1 MNTTEPASPKLRLL
15 RYLAYAFLLLLILIT
30 LLLWQTPRL
39 VQRYL
44 PGWLAEHYGLQL
56 TLGEID
62 VGLRNP
68 SLTLGATALL
78 DAKQQPIIGFEQLFI
93 TPNLQ
98 ASWQQKGV
106 VLSAVTL
113 TNPVVQLQRLTDK
126 KGEVRLNLTDA
137 LATLLAPAPSP
148 EPETA
153 SAPLLV
159 DIASVNVTD
168 GHVRY
173 QDQRKESEPGWLP
186 PLSLEKVT
194 LKLDNLRTEA
204 NHPTAYQLSAAINGK
219 SSLAAHGKLDVMS
232 GMGQGKVSLKQVEL
246 KPFAPLWAPYLKLDL
261 AKGHANTEVEY
272 QLKEGKQGV
281 LWQLSKGKLTLDNWQ
296 LKKHK
301 GDEFARFG
309 QLALSELA
317 VDGQKQSLQI
327 GKVTL
332 QQPLLKA
339 TLNPQQELDLADLLI
354 EQAPAKPVK
363 GAHAA
368 NEVANNAAPK
378 SAQQAKTAGNG
389 KKHTPDKPWQ
399 WQIKQ
404 ILIDKG
410 DLTLTESSSGKPQ
423 ARQFSGLKL
432 ALGPLGSKGEQ
443 PSKLT
448 LATHF
453 NQSSPLAFDGQLTLT
468 PFTLSGD
475 INQQGLPL
483 TLAQPYLADLVR
495 IKVQNGL
502 LSSKTRLDL
511 ATTAQ
516 GDLSKLTL
524 QGGLDVNGLKVVDR
538 ADNQRL
544 LEFNTLALTGLTYDG
559 ISQQMRIKDIAL
571 NKPFARIEIN
581 EDGTTNLQQLLLPQP
596 AATKSTQAAATKST
610 QAAAGSKT
618 PDFRFTIDQLRTE
631 QGNLRFADRS
641 LSQDFVADIASLG
654 GQSRHISNIPGQRSD
669 LAFNG
674 KVDRYAPVTIRGGTN
689 LLVANPILD
698 IAVAFHNLELT
709 TFTPYSGTYAGY
721 AIDKGQLSMKLHYK
735 LEGNRLEGD
744 NDITIKKLQLGEKI
758 KSDQAKDLP
767 LGLAI
772 ALLSDANGVIQMNLK
787 VKGDLDQPDF
797 SIGNI
802 FWDVLGNTLSKA
814 ITSPFSLLASLA
826 DGTEDLDEL
835 PFLPGDPDLP
845 PTQQEKLVKLAQAL
859 KDRPKLSMNIRGKV
873 NFNEERPILQRQKL
887 ERVLAKL
894 TGNQADLDLLEQDS
908 ALQEALARAYEERFG
923 EDLDDLAA
931 RLHLD
936 EESAALRAQAVIL
949 LRDQQLITAKSLRNL
964 AMRRAQNTKEFLVD
978 SQGIA
983 PERLFV
989 LDSQVKEEDKEAKV
1003 ILTLDQ

>member
-1 MNTTEPASPKLRLL
+1 MNTTKPAFPKLRLL

-62 VGLRNP
+62 VGLRHP

-78 DAKQQPIIGFEQLFI
+78 DAKQQPIVSFEQLLI

-113 TNPVVQLQRLTDK
+113 TKPVVLLQRLADK
-126 KGEVRLNLTDA
+126 KGDVRLNLTDA

-148 EPETA
+148 EPEIA

-159 DIASVNVTD
+159 DIASLAVTD

-186 PLSLEKVT
+186 PLNLEKVS

-204 NHPTAYQLSAAINGK
+204 NHPTAYQLNAAINGK

-232 GMGQGKVSLKQVEL
+232 GMGQGKISLKQVEL
-246 KPFAPLWAPYLKLDL
+246 IPFAPLWAPYLTLEL
-261 AKGHANTEVEY
+261 TKGHANAEVEY
-272 QLKEGKQGV
+272 LLKEGKQGV
-281 LWQLSKGKLTLDNWQ
+281 QWQLSKGKLMLDNWQ

-301 GDEFARFG
+301 GDEFARFS

-317 VDGQKQSLQI
+317 IDGQKQSLQI
-327 GKVTL
+327 GKVSL
-332 QQPLLKA
+332 KQPILKA
-339 TLNPQQELDLADLLI
+339 TLNAQQELDLADLLI

-363 GAHAA
+363 DAKGAKATKAA
-368 NEVANNAAPK
+368 KAT
-378 SAQQAKTAGNG
+378 TA
-389 KKHTPDKPWQ
+389 DKPWQ

-404 ILIDKG
+404 IAIDKG
-410 DLTLTESSSGKPQ
+410 DLTLTESSSGKPL
-423 ARQFSGLKL
+423 ARQLSGLTL

-453 NQSSPLAFDGQLTLT
+453 NQNSPLTFAGQLILI
-468 PFTLSGD
+468 PFALSGE
-475 INQQGLPL
+475 ISQQGLPL
-483 TLAQPYLADLVR
+483 ALAQPYLANLLR
-495 IKVQNGL
+495 IKLQTGQ
-502 LSSKTRLDL
+502 LSSKTKLDL

-516 GDLSKLTL
+516 GELGKLTL
-524 QGGLDVNGLKVVDR
+524 QGGLDISGLKVVDR

-544 LEFNTLALTGLTYDG
+544 LEISNLQLTGLDYDG

-571 NKPFARIEIN
+571 SKPFARIEIN
-581 EDGTTNLQQLLLPQP
+581 EDGITNLQQLLLPQP
-596 AATKSTQAAATKST
+596 ASGKGT

-618 PDFRFTIDQLRTE
+618 TADSKGPDFRFTIDQLRTE

-698 IAVAFHNLELT
+698 IAVAFNNLELT

-758 KSDQAKDLP
+758 KSEQAKDLP

-835 PFLPGDPDLP
+835 PFLPGDPDL
-845 PTQQEKLVKLAQAL
+845 TQTQLDKLAKLAQAL

-894 TGNQADLDLLEQDS
+894 TGNQADLDLLEQDPD
-908 ALQEALARAYEERFG
+908 LQEALAKAYQERFS
-923 EDLDDLAA
+923 EDLDDLAD
-931 RLHLD
+931 RLSLD
-936 EESAALRAQAVIL
+936 EESPALRAQAIAL
-949 LRDQQLITAKSLRNL
+949 LQEQQLITAKSLRNL

-1003 ILTLDQ
+1003 VLTLDQ

>member
-1 MNTTEPASPKLRLL
+1 MGVHHMNTTKPAFPKLRLL

-56 TLGEID
+56 TLGEIE
-62 VGLRNP
+62 VGLRHP

-78 DAKQQPIIGFEQLFI
+78 DAKQQPIVSFEQLLI
-93 TPNLQ
+93 TPNLH

-106 VLSAVTL
+106 ILSTVTL
-113 TNPVVQLQRLTDK
+113 TKPVVLLQRLADK
-126 KGEVRLNLTDA
+126 KGDDVRLNLTDA
-137 LATLLAPAPSP
+137 LATVLAPAPSP
-148 EPETA
+148 EPATA

-159 DIASVNVTD
+159 DIASIAVTD

-173 QDQRKESEPGWLP
+173 QDQRKVNEPGWLP
-186 PLSLEKVT
+186 PLNLEKVT

-204 NHPTAYQLSAAINGK
+204 NHPTAYQLNAAINGK
-219 SSLAAHGKLDVMS
+219 SSLTAHGKLDVMS
-232 GMGQGKVSLKQVEL
+232 GMGQGKISLKQVEL

-261 AKGHANTEVEY
+261 AKGHANAEVEY
-272 QLKEGKQGV
+272 QLKESKQGV

-301 GDEFARFG
+301 GDEFARFS

-317 VDGQKQSLQI
+317 IDGQKQSLQI

-339 TLNPQQELDLADLLI
+339 TLNAQQELDLTDLLI
-354 EQAPAKPVK
+354 EQAPANPVK
-363 GAHAA
+363 DAKGAKAA
-368 NEVANNAAPK
+368 KPTAA
-378 SAQQAKTAGNG
+378 
-389 KKHTPDKPWQ
+389 DKPWQ

-404 ILIDKG
+404 IAIDKG
-410 DLTLTESSSGKPQ
+410 DLTLTESSSGKPL
-423 ARQFSGLKL
+423 ARQLSGLKL

-443 PSKLT
+443 SSKLT

-453 NQSSPLAFDGQLTLT
+453 NQNSPLAFDGQLTLT
-468 PFTLSGD
+468 PFALSGD

-483 TLAQPYLADLVR
+483 ALAQPYLANLLR
-495 IKVQNGL
+495 IKLQNGQ
-502 LSSKTRLDL
+502 LSSKTKLDL

-516 GDLSKLTL
+516 GALGKLTL
-524 QGGLDVNGLKVVDR
+524 QGGLDISGLKVVDR

-544 LEFNTLALTGLTYDG
+544 LEISNLQLTGLDYDG

-571 NKPFARIEIN
+571 SKPFARIEIN
-581 EDGTTNLQQLLLPQP
+581 EDGITNLQQLLLPQP
-596 AATKSTQAAATKST
+596 GSGKGTQQT
-610 QAAAGSKT
+610 AGSKG

-689 LLVANPILD
+689 LLVPNPILD

-758 KSDQAKDLP
+758 KSEQAKDLP

-835 PFLPGDPDLP
+835 PFLPGDPDL
-845 PTQQEKLVKLAQAL
+845 TQTQLDKLAKLAQAL

-894 TGNQADLDLLEQDS
+894 TGNQADLDLLEQDPD
-908 ALQEALARAYEERFG
+908 LQEALAKAYEERFG
-923 EDLDDLAA
+923 EDLEDLAD
-931 RLHLD
+931 RLSLD
-936 EESAALRAQAVIL
+936 EESPALRAQAIAL
-949 LRDQQLITAKSLRNL
+949 LQEQQLITAKSLRNL

-1003 ILTLDQ
+1003 VLTLDQ

>member
-15 RYLAYAFLLLLILIT
+15 RYLAYAFLLFLILIT

-39 VQRYL
+39 IQRYL

-62 VGLRNP
+62 VGVRNP

-78 DAKQQPIIGFEQLFI
+78 DAKQQPIIRFEQLFI

-113 TNPVVQLQRLTDK
+113 TKPVVLLQRLTDK
-126 KGEVRLNLTDA
+126 KGDVRLNLTDV

-159 DIASVNVTD
+159 DIASLNVTD

-186 PLSLEKVT
+186 PLNLEKVT

-232 GMGQGKVSLKQVEL
+232 GMGQGKASLKQVDL

-261 AKGHANTEVEY
+261 AKGHANAEVEY

-281 LWQLSKGKLTLDNWQ
+281 LWQLSKGKLTLNNWQ

-309 QLALSELA
+309 QLAFSDLA
-317 VDGQKQSLQI
+317 VDGQKQSIQI
-327 GKVTL
+327 GKVAL
-332 QQPLLKA
+332 QQPLIKA

-378 SAQQAKTAGNG
+378 SAQQVQTAGNG
-389 KKHTPDKPWQ
+389 KKHAPDKPWQ

-404 ILIDKG
+404 IIIDKG

-423 ARQFSGLKL
+423 ARQLSGLKL

-448 LATHF
+448 LATQF

-502 LSSKTRLDL
+502 LSSKTCLDL

-596 AATKSTQAAATKST
+596 AAANSTHAT
-610 QAAAGSKT
+610 AGSKA

-721 AIDKGQLSMKLHYK
+721 AIDKGQLSMKLHYT

-835 PFLPGDPDLP
+835 PFLPGEPDLP

-859 KDRPKLSMNIRGKV
+859 KDRPKLNMNIRGKV

-887 ERVLAKL
+887 ERVLSKL

-923 EDLDDLAA
+923 EDLDDLAD

>member
-15 RYLAYAFLLLLILIT
+15 RYLAYAFLLFLILIT

-39 VQRYL
+39 IQRYL

-93 TPNLQ
+93 TPDLQ

-106 VLSAVTL
+106 VLSTVTL
-113 TNPVVQLQRLTDK
+113 TKPVVLLQRLADK
-126 KGEVRLNLTDA
+126 KGDVRLNLTDA
-137 LATLLAPAPSP
+137 LATLLAPTPSP
-148 EPETA
+148 EPEPA
-153 SAPLLV
+153 SAPLLL

-173 QDQRKESEPGWLP
+173 QDQRKASEPGWLP
-186 PLSLEKVT
+186 PLNLEKVT

-232 GMGQGKVSLKQVEL
+232 GMGQGKASLKQVDL
-246 KPFAPLWAPYLKLDL
+246 KPFAPLWAPYIKLDL
-261 AKGHANTEVEY
+261 AKGHANAEVEY

-363 GAHAA
+363 EANTA
-368 NEVANNAAPK
+368 NEVASNAAPK

-389 KKHTPDKPWQ
+389 KKQVPDKPWQ

-423 ARQFSGLKL
+423 ARQLSGLKL

-524 QGGLDVNGLKVVDR
+524 QGGLDINGLKVVDR

-596 AATKSTQAAATKST
+596 AAAKSTEAK
-610 QAAAGSKT
+610 AGSKA

-835 PFLPGDPDLP
+835 PFLPGDPDLT

-894 TGNQADLDLLEQDS
+894 TGNQADLDLLEQDP
-908 ALQEALARAYEERFG
+908 ALQEALAQAYEERFG
-923 EDLDDLAA
+923 EDLEDLAD

-936 EESAALRAQAVIL
+936 EESAALWAQAVIL

>member
-15 RYLAYAFLLLLILIT
+15 RYLAYAFLLFLILIT

-39 VQRYL
+39 IQRYL

-62 VGLRNP
+62 IGLRNP
-68 SLTLGATALL
+68 SLSLGATALL
-78 DAKQQPIIGFEQLFI
+78 DAKQQTIIGFEQLFI

-113 TNPVVQLQRLTDK
+113 TKPVVQLQRLADK
-126 KGEVRLNLTDA
+126 KGDVRLNLTDA
-137 LATLLAPAPSP
+137 LATLLTPAPSP
-148 EPETA
+148 EPEPA
-153 SAPLLV
+153 SAPLLI

-186 PLSLEKVT
+186 PLNLEKVT

-204 NHPTAYQLSAAINGK
+204 NHPTAYQLNAAINGK

-232 GMGQGKVSLKQVEL
+232 GMGQGKVSFKQVEL

-261 AKGHANTEVEY
+261 AKGHANAEVEY

-309 QLALSELA
+309 QLTLSELA

-332 QQPLLKA
+332 QQPLLRA

-363 GAHAA
+363 GAHVA

-389 KKHTPDKPWQ
+389 KKHAPDKPWQ

-423 ARQFSGLKL
+423 ARQLSGLKL

-448 LATHF
+448 LATQF
-453 NQSSPLAFDGQLTLT
+453 NQSSPLAFDGQLTLS
-468 PFTLSGD
+468 PFTISGD

-495 IKVQNGL
+495 IKVQSGL

-559 ISQQMRIKDIAL
+559 ISQQMRIKAIAL

-596 AATKSTQAAATKST
+596 AAAKSTEAK
-610 QAAAGSKT
+610 AGSKA

-835 PFLPGDPDLP
+835 PFLPGDPDLT

-923 EDLDDLAA
+923 EDLEDLAD

>member
-78 DAKQQPIIGFEQLFI
+78 DAKQQPIIRFEQLFI
-93 TPNLQ
+93 TPDLQ

-113 TNPVVQLQRLTDK
+113 TKPVVLLQRLTDK
-126 KGEVRLNLTDA
+126 KGDVRLNLTDA
-137 LATLLAPAPSP
+137 LATLLTPAPSP
-148 EPETA
+148 EPEPA
-153 SAPLLV
+153 SAPLLI

-186 PLSLEKVT
+186 PLNLEKMT

-232 GMGQGKVSLKQVEL
+232 GMGQGKVSLKQVDL
-246 KPFAPLWAPYLKLDL
+246 KPFAPLWTPYLKLDL
-261 AKGHANTEVEY
+261 AKGHANAEVEY

-296 LKKHK
+296 LKKHQ

-309 QLALSELA
+309 QLALSDLA

-363 GAHAA
+363 GADTA

-389 KKHTPDKPWQ
+389 KKHMPDKPWQ

-404 ILIDKG
+404 IAIVKG

-423 ARQFSGLKL
+423 ARQLSGLKL

-448 LATHF
+448 LATQF

-524 QGGLDVNGLKVVDR
+524 QGGLDINGLKVVDR

-596 AATKSTQAAATKST
+596 AAAKSTEAK
-610 QAAAGSKT
+610 AGSKA

-835 PFLPGDPDLP
+835 PFLPGDPDLT

-908 ALQEALARAYEERFG
+908 ALQEALAQAYEERFG
-923 EDLDDLAA
+923 EDLDDLAD

>member
-1 MNTTEPASPKLRLL
+1 MNTTKPAFPKLRLL

-62 VGLRNP
+62 VGLRHP

-78 DAKQQPIIGFEQLFI
+78 DAKQQPIVSFEQLLI
-93 TPNLQ
+93 TPNLH

-106 VLSAVTL
+106 VLSAVSL
-113 TNPVVQLQRLTDK
+113 TKPVVLLQRLADK
-126 KGEVRLNLTDA
+126 KGDVRLNLTDA

-159 DIASVNVTD
+159 DIASIAVTD

-186 PLSLEKVT
+186 PLNLEKVS

-204 NHPTAYQLSAAINGK
+204 NHPTAYQLNAAINGK

-246 KPFAPLWAPYLKLDL
+246 KPFAPLWAPYLTLEL
-261 AKGHANTEVEY
+261 AKGQANAEVEY
-272 QLKEGKQGV
+272 LLKEGKQGV
-281 LWQLSKGKLTLDNWQ
+281 QWQLSKGKLMLDNWQ

-301 GDEFARFG
+301 GDEFARFS

-317 VDGQKQSLQI
+317 IDGQKQSLQI
-327 GKVTL
+327 GKVSL
-332 QQPLLKA
+332 KQPILKA
-339 TLNPQQELDLADLLI
+339 TLNAQQELDLADLLI

-363 GAHAA
+363 DAKAA
-368 NEVANNAAPK
+368 TAAK
-378 SAQQAKTAGNG
+378 QTA
-389 KKHTPDKPWQ
+389 TDKPWL

-404 ILIDKG
+404 IAIDKG
-410 DLTLTESSSGKPQ
+410 DLTLTESSSGKPL
-423 ARQFSGLKL
+423 ARQLSGLTL

-443 PSKLT
+443 SSMLT

-453 NQSSPLAFDGQLTLT
+453 NQNSPLTFAGQLTLT
-468 PFTLSGD
+468 PFALSGE
-475 INQQGLPL
+475 ISQQGLPL
-483 TLAQPYLADLVR
+483 ALAQPYLADLLR
-495 IKVQNGL
+495 IKLQTGQ
-502 LSSKTRLDL
+502 LSSKTKLDL

-516 GDLSKLTL
+516 GALGKLTL
-524 QGGLDVNGLKVVDR
+524 QGGLDISGLKVVDR

-544 LEFNTLALTGLTYDG
+544 LEISNLQLTGLDYDG

-571 NKPFARIEIN
+571 SKPFARIEIN
-581 EDGTTNLQQLLLPQP
+581 EDGITNLQQLLLPQP
-596 AATKSTQAAATKST
+596 ASGKGT

-618 PDFRFTIDQLRTE
+618 TAGSKGPDFRFTIDQLRTE

-698 IAVAFHNLELT
+698 IAVAFNNLELT

-758 KSDQAKDLP
+758 KSEQAKDLP

-835 PFLPGDPDLP
+835 PFLPGDPDL
-845 PTQQEKLVKLAQAL
+845 TQTQLDKLAKLAQAL

-894 TGNQADLDLLEQDS
+894 TGNQADLDLLEQDPD
-908 ALQEALARAYEERFG
+908 LQEALAKAYQERFS
-923 EDLDDLAA
+923 EDLDDLAD
-931 RLHLD
+931 RLSLD
-936 EESAALRAQAVIL
+936 EESPALRAQAIAL
-949 LRDQQLITAKSLRNL
+949 LQEQQLITAKSLRNL

-989 LDSQVKEEDKEAKV
+989 LDSQVREEDKEAKV
-1003 ILTLDQ
+1003 VLTLDQ

>member
-15 RYLAYAFLLLLILIT
+15 RYLAYAFLLFLILIT

-39 VQRYL
+39 IQRYL

-62 VGLRNP
+62 VGVRNP

-78 DAKQQPIIGFEQLFI
+78 DAKQQPIIRFEQLFI

-113 TNPVVQLQRLTDK
+113 TKPVVLLQRLTDK
-126 KGEVRLNLTDA
+126 KGDVRLNLTDV

-159 DIASVNVTD
+159 DIASLNVTD

-186 PLSLEKVT
+186 PLNLEKVT

-232 GMGQGKVSLKQVEL
+232 GMGQGKASLKQVDL

-261 AKGHANTEVEY
+261 AKGHANAEVEY

-281 LWQLSKGKLTLDNWQ
+281 LWQLSKGKLTLNNWQ

-309 QLALSELA
+309 QLAFSDLA
-317 VDGQKQSLQI
+317 VDGQKQSIQI
-327 GKVTL
+327 GKVAL
-332 QQPLLKA
+332 QQPLIKA

-378 SAQQAKTAGNG
+378 SAQQVKTAGNG
-389 KKHTPDKPWQ
+389 KKHAPDKPWQ

-404 ILIDKG
+404 IVIDKG

-423 ARQFSGLKL
+423 ARQLSGLKL

-448 LATHF
+448 LATQF

-596 AATKSTQAAATKST
+596 AAANSTHAT
-610 QAAAGSKT
+610 AGSKA

-721 AIDKGQLSMKLHYK
+721 AIDKGQLSMKLHYT

-835 PFLPGDPDLP
+835 PFLPGEPDLP

-859 KDRPKLSMNIRGKV
+859 KDRPKLNMNIRGKV

-923 EDLDDLAA
+923 EDLDDLAD

>member
-15 RYLAYAFLLLLILIT
+15 RYLAYAFLLFLILVT

-62 VGLRNP
+62 VGVRTP

-78 DAKQQPIIGFEQLFI
+78 DAKQQPIVRFEQLFI

-113 TNPVVQLQRLTDK
+113 TKPVVLLQRLTDK
-126 KGEVRLNLTDA
+126 KGDVRLNLTDA
-137 LATLLAPAPSP
+137 LATLLTPAPSL

-186 PLSLEKVT
+186 PLNLEKMT

-204 NHPTAYQLSAAINGK
+204 NHPTAYQLNAAINGK

-232 GMGQGKVSLKQVEL
+232 GMGQGKASLKQVDL

-261 AKGHANTEVEY
+261 AKGHANAEVEY

-309 QLALSELA
+309 QLALSDLA

-332 QQPLLKA
+332 QQPLLRA

-363 GAHAA
+363 GAHVA

-389 KKHTPDKPWQ
+389 KKHAPDKPWQ

-410 DLTLTESSSGKPQ
+410 DLTLTESSCGKPQ
-423 ARQFSGLKL
+423 ARQLSGLKL

-453 NQSSPLAFDGQLTLT
+453 NQSSPLAFDGQLTLS
-468 PFTLSGD
+468 PFTISGD

-495 IKVQNGL
+495 IKVQSGL

-596 AATKSTQAAATKST
+596 AAAKSTEAK
-610 QAAAGSKT
+610 AGSKA

-689 LLVANPILD
+689 LLVANPLLD

-835 PFLPGDPDLP
+835 PFLPGDPDLT

-894 TGNQADLDLLEQDS
+894 TGNQADLDLLEQDP
-908 ALQEALARAYEERFG
+908 ALQEALAQAYEERFG
-923 EDLDDLAA
+923 EDLDDLAD

>member
-39 VQRYL
+39 IQRYL

-56 TLGEID
+56 MLGEIN

-98 ASWQQKGV
+98 ASWQQRGV
-106 VLSAVTL
+106 VLSTVTL
-113 TNPVVQLQRLTDK
+113 TKPVVLLQRLTDK
-126 KGEVRLNLTDA
+126 KGDVRLNLTDA

-159 DIASVNVTD
+159 DIASIAVTD

-173 QDQRKESEPGWLP
+173 QDQRKESEPGWFP
-186 PLSLEKVT
+186 PLNLEKVT

-204 NHPTAYQLSAAINGK
+204 NHPTAYQLNAAINGK

-232 GMGQGKVSLKQVEL
+232 GMGQGKVSLKQVDL
-246 KPFAPLWAPYLKLDL
+246 KPFAPLWTPYLKLDL
-261 AKGHANTEVEY
+261 AKGHANAEVEY

-309 QLALSELA
+309 QLALSDLA

-363 GAHAA
+363 GADTA

-389 KKHTPDKPWQ
+389 KKHMPDKPWQ

-404 ILIDKG
+404 IAIVKG

-423 ARQFSGLKL
+423 ARQLSGLKL

-448 LATHF
+448 LATQF

-524 QGGLDVNGLKVVDR
+524 QGGLDINGLKVVDR

-596 AATKSTQAAATKST
+596 AAAKSTEAK
-610 QAAAGSKT
+610 AGSKA

-835 PFLPGDPDLP
+835 PFLPGDPDLT

-908 ALQEALARAYEERFG
+908 ALQEALAQAYEERFG
-923 EDLDDLAA
+923 EDLEDLAD

-936 EESAALRAQAVIL
+936 EESTALRAQAVIL

>member
-15 RYLAYAFLLLLILIT
+15 RYLAYAFLLFLILIT

-93 TPNLQ
+93 TPDLQ

-113 TNPVVQLQRLTDK
+113 TKPVVLLQRLADK
-126 KGEVRLNLTDA
+126 KGDVRLNLTDA

-148 EPETA
+148 EPEPA
-153 SAPLLV
+153 SAPLLI

-173 QDQRKESEPGWLP
+173 QDQRKASEPGWLP
-186 PLSLEKVT
+186 PLNLEKVT

-232 GMGQGKVSLKQVEL
+232 GMGQGKASLKQVDL

-261 AKGHANTEVEY
+261 AKGHANAEVEY
-272 QLKEGKQGV
+272 QLKGGKQGV

-309 QLALSELA
+309 QLALSDLA

-354 EQAPAKPVK
+354 EQAPAKPTK

-378 SAQQAKTAGNG
+378 SVQQAKTAGNG
-389 KKHTPDKPWQ
+389 KKHGADKPWQ

-404 ILIDKG
+404 IVIDKG

-423 ARQFSGLKL
+423 ARQLSGLKL

-448 LATHF
+448 LATQF

-524 QGGLDVNGLKVVDR
+524 QGGLDINGLKVVDR

-596 AATKSTQAAATKST
+596 AATKSTHAT
-610 QAAAGSKT
+610 AGNKA

-835 PFLPGDPDLP
+835 PFLPGDPDLT

-859 KDRPKLSMNIRGKV
+859 KNRPKLSMNIRGKV

-894 TGNQADLDLLEQDS
+894 TGNQADLDQLEQDP
-908 ALQEALARAYEERFG
+908 ALQEALAQAYEERFG
-923 EDLDDLAA
+923 EDLEDLAD

-936 EESAALRAQAVIL
+936 EESSALRAQAVIL

>member
-39 VQRYL
+39 IQRYL

-68 SLTLGATALL
+68 SISIGATALL
-78 DAKQQPIIGFEQLFI
+78 DAKQQTIIGFEQLFI

-113 TNPVVQLQRLTDK
+113 TKPVVQLQRLADK

-159 DIASVNVTD
+159 DIASLNVTD

-186 PLSLEKVT
+186 PLNLEKVT

-232 GMGQGKVSLKQVEL
+232 GMGQGKASLKQVDL

-261 AKGHANTEVEY
+261 AKGHANAEVEY

-309 QLALSELA
+309 QLAFSDLA
-317 VDGQKQSLQI
+317 VDGQKQSIQI
-327 GKVTL
+327 GKVAL
-332 QQPLLKA
+332 QQPLIKA

-378 SAQQAKTAGNG
+378 SAQQVKTAGNG
-389 KKHTPDKPWQ
+389 KKHAPDKPWQ

-404 ILIDKG
+404 IVIDKG

-423 ARQFSGLKL
+423 ARQLSGLKL

-443 PSKLT
+443 PSNLT
-448 LATHF
+448 LATQF
-453 NQSSPLAFDGQLTLT
+453 NQNSPLTFDGQLTLS

-596 AATKSTQAAATKST
+596 AATNSPHAT
-610 QAAAGSKT
+610 AGSKA

-835 PFLPGDPDLP
+835 PFLPGDPDLT

-894 TGNQADLDLLEQDS
+894 TGNQADLDLLEQDP

-923 EDLDDLAA
+923 EDLDDLAD

>member
-15 RYLAYAFLLLLILIT
+15 RYLAYAFLLLLILMT

-68 SLTLGATALL
+68 SLTLGATTLL

-113 TNPVVQLQRLTDK
+113 TKPVVLLQRLTDK
-126 KGEVRLNLTDA
+126 KGDVRLNLTDA
-137 LATLLAPAPSP
+137 LATLLTPAPSP
-148 EPETA
+148 EPEPA

-186 PLSLEKVT
+186 PLNLEKVT

-219 SSLAAHGKLDVMS
+219 SSLAAHGKLAVMS
-232 GMGQGKVSLKQVEL
+232 GMGQGKASLKQVEL

-261 AKGHANTEVEY
+261 AKGHANAEVEY

-309 QLALSELA
+309 QLALSELT

-327 GKVTL
+327 GKITL

-363 GAHAA
+363 GADTA

-389 KKHTPDKPWQ
+389 KKHGADKPWQ

-404 ILIDKG
+404 IVIDKG

-423 ARQFSGLKL
+423 ARQLSGLKL

-448 LATHF
+448 LATQF

-483 TLAQPYLADLVR
+483 TLAEPYLADLVR

-524 QGGLDVNGLKVVDR
+524 QGGLDINGLKVVDR

-559 ISQQMRIKDIAL
+559 ISQQMRIKDITL

-596 AATKSTQAAATKST
+596 AAAKSTEAK
-610 QAAAGSKT
+610 AGSKA

-835 PFLPGDPDLP
+835 PFLPGEPDLT

-894 TGNQADLDLLEQDS
+894 TGNQADLDLLEQDP
-908 ALQEALARAYEERFG
+908 ALQEALAQAYEERFG
-923 EDLDDLAA
+923 EDLDDLAD

>member
-1 MNTTEPASPKLRLL
+1 MNTTKPASPKFRLL

-56 TLGEID
+56 TLGEINL
-62 VGLRNP
+62 GLRNP

-93 TPNLQ
+93 TPDLQ
-98 ASWQQKGV
+98 ASWQQQGV
-106 VLSAVTL
+106 VLSTVTL
-113 TNPVVQLQRLTDK
+113 TKPVVQLQRLADK
-126 KGEVRLNLTDA
+126 KGDVRLNLTDA
-137 LATLLAPAPSP
+137 LTTLLAPSP
-148 EPETA
+148 EPDTT

-159 DIASVNVTD
+159 DIASLAIID

-173 QDQRKESEPGWLP
+173 RDQRKKSEPGWLP
-186 PLSLEKVT
+186 PLTLEKVT

-204 NHPTAYQLSAAINGK
+204 NHPTTYQLSAAINGK
-219 SSLAAHGKLDVMS
+219 SSLTAHGKLDMMS

-261 AKGHANTEVEY
+261 AKGHANAEVEY
-272 QLKEGKQGV
+272 LLKEGKQGV
-281 LWQLSKGKLTLDNWQ
+281 QWQLSKGKLTLDNWQ
-296 LKKHK
+296 LKKNK
-301 GDEFARFG
+301 GDEFARFS
-309 QLALSELA
+309 QLALSDLA
-317 VDGQKQSLQI
+317 VDGQKQSLQV

-339 TLNPQQELDLADLLI
+339 ILTPQQELDLADLLI

-363 GAHAA
+363 ETNTA
-368 NEVANNAAPK
+368 NEMASNAAPK
-378 SAQQAKTAGNG
+378 SAQQAKAAGNG
-389 KKHTPDKPWQ
+389 KQETADTPWQ
-399 WQIKQ
+399 WQIRQ
-404 ILIDKG
+404 IAVDKG
-410 DLTLTESSSGKPQ
+410 DLTLTESSSGKPLV
-423 ARQFSGLKL
+423 RQLSGLQL
-432 ALGPLGSKGEQ
+432 TLGPLGSKEQQ
-443 PSKLT
+443 PSKVT
-448 LATHF
+448 LATHID
-453 NQSSPLAFDGQLTLT
+453 QSSPLTFDGQLTLT
-468 PFTLSGD
+468 PFALSGD

-483 TLAQPYLADLVR
+483 TLAQPYLTDLVR

-502 LSSKTRLDL
+502 LNSKTRLEL
-511 ATTAQ
+511 ATTEQ
-516 GDLSKLTL
+516 GELSKLTL
-524 QGGLDVNGLKVVDR
+524 QGGLDINGLKVVDR

-544 LEFNTLALTGLTYDG
+544 LEFNTLALTGLAYDG
-559 ISQQMRIKDIAL
+559 ISQQMRVKEITL

-581 EDGTTNLQQLLLPQP
+581 EDGTTNLQQLLLPQ
-596 AATKSTQAAATKST
+596 STASNKPQAAADNRTS
-610 QAAAGSKT
+610 ADSKA
-618 PDFRFTIDQLRTE
+618 PDFRFTLDQLRTE

-641 LSQDFVADIASLG
+641 LSQDFVVDIASLD
-654 GQSRHISNIPGQRSD
+654 GQSSHISNIPGQRSD

-689 LLVANPILD
+689 LLIDNPVLD
-698 IAVAFHNLELT
+698 IAVAFNNLELT

-758 KSDQAKDLP
+758 KSEQAKELP

-772 ALLSDANGVIQMNLK
+772 ALLSDANGVIKMNLK

-802 FWDVLGNTLSKA
+802 FWDVLGNTLRKA
-814 ITSPFSLLASLA
+814 ITSPFSLLASLS
-826 DGTEDLDEL
+826 DGTDDLDEL
-835 PFLPGDPDLP
+835 PFLPGDPNLT
-845 PTQQEKLVKLAQAL
+845 PTQQEKLIKLAQAL
-859 KDRPKLSMNIRGKV
+859 KERPKLSMNIRGKV

-887 ERVLAKL
+887 ERVLTKL
-894 TGNQADLDLLEQDS
+894 TGNQANLNLLEQDP
-908 ALQEALARAYEERFG
+908 ALQQALARAYEERFG
-923 EDLDDLAA
+923 EDLDELAE
-931 RLHLD
+931 RFELD
-936 EESAALRAQAVIL
+936 NKSAALRDLAVTL
-949 LRDQQLITAKSLRNL
+949 LRDQQLITAKSLRSL

-978 SQGIA
+978 SQGIT

-989 LDSQVKEEDKEAKV
+989 LDSQVKEGDKEAKV

>member
-15 RYLAYAFLLLLILIT
+15 RYLAYAFLLFLILIT

-98 ASWQQKGV
+98 ASWQQRGV
-106 VLSAVTL
+106 VLSTVTL
-113 TNPVVQLQRLTDK
+113 TKPVVLLQRLTDK
-126 KGEVRLNLTDA
+126 KGDVRLNLTDA

-159 DIASVNVTD
+159 DIASIAVTD

-186 PLSLEKVT
+186 PLNLEKVT
-194 LKLDNLRTEA
+194 FKLDNLRTEA
-204 NHPTAYQLSAAINGK
+204 NHPTAYQLNAAINGK

-232 GMGQGKVSLKQVEL
+232 GMGQGKVSLKQVDL
-246 KPFAPLWAPYLKLDL
+246 KPFAPLWTPYLKLDL
-261 AKGHANTEVEY
+261 AKGHANAEVEY
-272 QLKEGKQGV
+272 QLKEGKQGE

-309 QLALSELA
+309 QLALSDLA

-363 GAHAA
+363 GADTA

-389 KKHTPDKPWQ
+389 KKHMPDKPWQ

-404 ILIDKG
+404 IAIVKG

-423 ARQFSGLKL
+423 ARQLSGLKL

-448 LATHF
+448 LATQF

-524 QGGLDVNGLKVVDR
+524 QGGLDINGLKVVDR

-596 AATKSTQAAATKST
+596 AATNSPHAT
-610 QAAAGSKT
+610 AGSKA

-835 PFLPGDPDLP
+835 PFLPGDPDLT
-845 PTQQEKLVKLAQAL
+845 PTQQEKLAKLAQAL

-894 TGNQADLDLLEQDS
+894 TGNQADLDLLEQDP
-908 ALQEALARAYEERFG
+908 ALQEALAQAYEERFG
-923 EDLDDLAA
+923 EDLDDLAD

>member
-39 VQRYL
+39 IQRYL

-68 SLTLGATALL
+68 SLTLGATTLL

-98 ASWQQKGV
+98 ACWQQKGV

-113 TNPVVQLQRLTDK
+113 TKPVVLLQRLTDK

-137 LATLLAPAPSP
+137 LATLLAPSPSP

-186 PLSLEKVT
+186 LLNLEKVT
-194 LKLDNLRTEA
+194 LKIDNLRTEA

-219 SSLAAHGKLDVMS
+219 SSLSAHGKLDVMS
-232 GMGQGKVSLKQVEL
+232 GMGQGKASLKQVDL

-261 AKGHANTEVEY
+261 AKGHANAEVEY

-309 QLALSELA
+309 QLALSDLA
-317 VDGQKQSLQI
+317 VDGQKPSLQI

-354 EQAPAKPVK
+354 EQAPAKLVK

-378 SAQQAKTAGNG
+378 SAQQAKTAGNS
-389 KKHTPDKPWQ
+389 KKHGADKPWQ
-399 WQIKQ
+399 WQINQ
-404 ILIDKG
+404 IAIDKG
-410 DLTLTESSSGKPQ
+410 ELTLTESSSGKPQ
-423 ARQFSGLKL
+423 ARQLSGLKL

-453 NQSSPLAFDGQLTLT
+453 NQSSPLAFDGQLTLS
-468 PFTLSGD
+468 PFTISGD

-524 QGGLDVNGLKVVDR
+524 QGGLDINGLKVVDR

-596 AATKSTQAAATKST
+596 AAAKST
-610 QAAAGSKT
+610 QAAAGSKA

-814 ITSPFSLLASLA
+814 ITSPFSLLSSLA

-835 PFLPGDPDLP
+835 PFLPGDPDLT

-908 ALQEALARAYEERFG
+908 ALQEALAQAYEERFG
-923 EDLDDLAA
+923 EDLDDLAD

>member
-1 MNTTEPASPKLRLL
+1 MNTTELASPKLRLL

-39 VQRYL
+39 IQHYL

-78 DAKQQPIIGFEQLFI
+78 DAKQRPIIRFEQLFI

-98 ASWQQKGV
+98 ASWQQKGA

-113 TNPVVQLQRLTDK
+113 TKPVVLLQRLADK
-126 KGEVRLNLTDA
+126 KGDVRLNLTDA

-153 SAPLLV
+153 SAPLLI

-186 PLSLEKVT
+186 PLNLEKVT

-219 SSLAAHGKLDVMS
+219 SSLSAHGKLDVMS
-232 GMGQGKVSLKQVEL
+232 GMGQGKVSLKQVDL

-261 AKGHANTEVEY
+261 AKGHANAEVEY

-281 LWQLSKGKLTLDNWQ
+281 LWQLSKGKLALDNWQ
-296 LKKHK
+296 LKKHQ

-309 QLALSELA
+309 QLALSDLA

-378 SAQQAKTAGNG
+378 SAQQAKTAGNS
-389 KKHTPDKPWQ
+389 KKHGADKPWQ

-423 ARQFSGLKL
+423 ARQLSGLKL

-448 LATHF
+448 LATQF

-475 INQQGLPL
+475 INQQELPL

-596 AATKSTQAAATKST
+596 AATKSTETK
-610 QAAAGSKT
+610 AGSKT

-689 LLVANPILD
+689 LLVVNPILD

-835 PFLPGDPDLP
+835 PFLPGDPDLT

-923 EDLDDLAA
+923 EDLDDLAD

>member
-1 MNTTEPASPKLRLL
+1 MNTTEPASPKPRLL
-15 RYLAYAFLLLLILIT
+15 RYLAYAFLLFLILIT

-39 VQRYL
+39 IQRYL

-78 DAKQQPIIGFEQLFI
+78 DAKQQPIIRFEQLFI
-93 TPNLQ
+93 SPDLQ

-113 TNPVVQLQRLTDK
+113 TKPVVLLQRLADK
-126 KGEVRLNLTDA
+126 KGDVRLNLTDA
-137 LATLLAPAPSP
+137 LATVLAPAPSP
-148 EPETA
+148 EPEAT

-159 DIASVNVTD
+159 DIASLAVTD

-186 PLSLEKVT
+186 PLNLEKVT

-204 NHPTAYQLSAAINGK
+204 NHPTAYQLSAAINGN

-261 AKGHANTEVEY
+261 AKGHANAEVEY
-272 QLKEGKQGV
+272 QLKEGKQEV
-281 LWQLSKGKLTLDNWQ
+281 QWQLSKGKLTLDNWQ
-296 LKKHK
+296 LKKRK
-301 GDEFARFG
+301 GDEFARFS

-339 TLNPQQELDLADLLI
+339 TLNAQQELDLADLLI
-354 EQAPAKPVK
+354 APAPAKPVK
-363 GAHAA
+363 GANAA
-368 NEVANNAAPK
+368 NAAPK

-389 KKHTPDKPWQ
+389 KKNKADKPWQ
-399 WQIKQ
+399 WQIRQ
-404 ILIDKG
+404 IAIDKG
-410 DLTLTESSSGKPQ
+410 ALTLTESSSGKPL
-423 ARQFSGLKL
+423 ARQLSGLKL

-453 NQSSPLAFDGQLTLT
+453 NQNTPLTFDGQLTLT
-468 PFTLSGD
+468 PFALSGD

-511 ATTAQ
+511 ATTTQ
-516 GDLSKLTL
+516 GDLSKLSL

-559 ISQQMRIKDIAL
+559 ISQQMRIKEIAL
-571 NKPFARIEIN
+571 NKPFARIEIH

-596 AATKSTQAAATKST
+596 AATNST

-689 LLVANPILD
+689 LLVANPLLD

-758 KSDQAKDLP
+758 KSEQAKDLP

-787 VKGDLDQPDF
+787 VKGDLEQPDF

-826 DGTEDLDEL
+826 DGTDDLDEL
-835 PFLPGDPDLP
+835 PFLPGDPDLT

-894 TGNQADLDLLEQDS
+894 TGNQADLDLLEQDP
-908 ALQEALARAYEERFG
+908 ALQEALAQAYEERFG
-923 EDLDDLAA
+923 EDLEDLAD

-978 SQGIA
+978 SQGIT

>member
-1 MNTTEPASPKLRLL
+1 MNTTEPASPKPRLL
-15 RYLAYAFLLLLILIT
+15 RYLAYAFLLFLILIT

-39 VQRYL
+39 IQRYL

-78 DAKQQPIIGFEQLFI
+78 DAKQQPIIRFEQLFI
-93 TPNLQ
+93 SPDLQ

-113 TNPVVQLQRLTDK
+113 TKPVVLLQRLADK
-126 KGEVRLNLTDA
+126 KGDVRLNLTDA
-137 LATLLAPAPSP
+137 LATVLTPAPSP
-148 EPETA
+148 EPEAA

-159 DIASVNVTD
+159 DIASLAVTD

-186 PLSLEKVT
+186 PLNLEKVT
-194 LKLDNLRTEA
+194 IKLDNLRTEA
-204 NHPTAYQLSAAINGK
+204 NHPTAYQLSAAINGN
-219 SSLAAHGKLDVMS
+219 SSLTAHGKLDVMS

-261 AKGHANTEVEY
+261 AKGHANAEVEY
-272 QLKEGKQGV
+272 LLKEGKQEV
-281 LWQLSKGKLTLDNWQ
+281 QWQLSKGKLTLDNWQ
-296 LKKHK
+296 LKKRK
-301 GDEFARFG
+301 GDEFARFS

-339 TLNPQQELDLADLLI
+339 TLNAQQELDLADLLI

-363 GAHAA
+363 GANAA
-368 NEVANNAAPK
+368 NEVANNSAPK
-378 SAQQAKTAGNG
+378 SAQQAKAAGNG
-389 KKHTPDKPWQ
+389 KKNAADKPWQ

-404 ILIDKG
+404 IAIDKG

-423 ARQFSGLKL
+423 ARQLSGLKL

-453 NQSSPLAFDGQLTLT
+453 NQNTPLTFDGQLTLT
-468 PFTLSGD
+468 PFALSGD

-511 ATTAQ
+511 ATTTQ
-516 GDLSKLTL
+516 GDLSKLSL

-559 ISQQMRIKDIAL
+559 ISQQMRIKEIAL
-571 NKPFARIEIN
+571 HKPFARIEIH

-596 AATKSTQAAATKST
+596 AATKHTQTSAD
-610 QAAAGSKT
+610 SKG

-689 LLVANPILD
+689 LLVANPLLD

-758 KSDQAKDLP
+758 KSEQAKDLP

-826 DGTEDLDEL
+826 DGTDDLDEL
-835 PFLPGDPDLP
+835 PFLPGDPDLT

-859 KDRPKLSMNIRGKV
+859 KERPKLSMNIRGKV

-894 TGNQADLDLLEQDS
+894 TGNQADLDLLEQDP
-908 ALQEALARAYEERFG
+908 ALQEALAQAYEERFG
-923 EDLDDLAA
+923 EDLEELAD

-978 SQGIA
+978 SQGIT

>member
-15 RYLAYAFLLLLILIT
+15 RYLAYAFLLLLILMT

-106 VLSAVTL
+106 VLSTVTL
-113 TNPVVQLQRLTDK
+113 TKPVVLLQRLADK

-148 EPETA
+148 EPEPA

-186 PLSLEKVT
+186 PLNLEKVT

-219 SSLAAHGKLDVMS
+219 SSLAADGKLDVMS
-232 GMGQGKVSLKQVEL
+232 GMGQGKASLKQVDL

-261 AKGHANTEVEY
+261 AKGHANAELEY

-296 LKKHK
+296 LKKHQ

-339 TLNPQQELDLADLLI
+339 TLNAQQELDLADLLI

-363 GAHAA
+363 GAHVA

-378 SAQQAKTAGNG
+378 SARQAKTAGNG
-389 KKHTPDKPWQ
+389 KKHAPDKPWQ

-423 ARQFSGLKL
+423 ARQLSGLKL

-443 PSKLT
+443 PSNLT
-448 LATHF
+448 LATQF
-453 NQSSPLAFDGQLTLT
+453 NQNSPLTFDGQLTLT

-596 AATKSTQAAATKST
+596 AATNNPHAT
-610 QAAAGSKT
+610 AGSKA

-826 DGTEDLDEL
+826 DSTEDLDEL
-835 PFLPGDPDLP
+835 PFLPGEPDLT

-894 TGNQADLDLLEQDS
+894 TGNQADLDLLEQDP
-908 ALQEALARAYEERFG
+908 ALQEALAQAYEERFG
-923 EDLDDLAA
+923 EDLDDLAD

>member
-15 RYLAYAFLLLLILIT
+15 RYLAYAFLLFLILIT

-98 ASWQQKGV
+98 ASWQQRGV
-106 VLSAVTL
+106 VLSTVTL
-113 TNPVVQLQRLTDK
+113 TKPVVLLQRLTDK
-126 KGEVRLNLTDA
+126 KGDVRLNLTDA

-159 DIASVNVTD
+159 DIASIAVTD

-186 PLSLEKVT
+186 PLNLEKVT
-194 LKLDNLRTEA
+194 FKLDNLRTEA

-232 GMGQGKVSLKQVEL
+232 GMGQGKVSLKQVDL
-246 KPFAPLWAPYLKLDL
+246 KPFAPLWTPYLKLDL
-261 AKGHANTEVEY
+261 AKGHANAEVEY

-309 QLALSELA
+309 QLALSDLA

-363 GAHAA
+363 GADTA

-389 KKHTPDKPWQ
+389 KKHMPDKPWQ

-404 ILIDKG
+404 IAIVKG

-423 ARQFSGLKL
+423 ARQLSGLKL

-448 LATHF
+448 LATQF

-524 QGGLDVNGLKVVDR
+524 QGGLDINGLKVVDR

-596 AATKSTQAAATKST
+596 AAANSTHAT
-610 QAAAGSKT
+610 AGSKA

-835 PFLPGDPDLP
+835 PFLPGDPDLT

-894 TGNQADLDLLEQDS
+894 TGNQADLDLLEQDP
-908 ALQEALARAYEERFG
+908 ALQEALAQAYEERFG
-923 EDLDDLAA
+923 EDLEDLAD

>member
-62 VGLRNP
+62 VGLRTP

-93 TPNLQ
+93 TPDLQ

-113 TNPVVQLQRLTDK
+113 TKPMVLLQRLTDK
-126 KGEVRLNLTDA
+126 KGDVRLNLTDA
-137 LATLLAPAPSP
+137 LAPLLTPAPSP

-159 DIASVNVTD
+159 DIASIAVTD

-186 PLSLEKVT
+186 PLNLEKVT

-204 NHPTAYQLSAAINGK
+204 NHPTAYQLNAAINGK

-232 GMGQGKVSLKQVEL
+232 GMGQGKVSLKQVDL
-246 KPFAPLWAPYLKLDL
+246 KPFAPLWTPYLKLDL
-261 AKGHANTEVEY
+261 AKGHANAEVEY

-309 QLALSELA
+309 QLALSDLA

-363 GAHAA
+363 GADTA
-368 NEVANNAAPK
+368 NEVASNAAPK

-389 KKHTPDKPWQ
+389 KKQVPDKPWQ

-423 ARQFSGLKL
+423 ARQLSGLKL

-448 LATHF
+448 LATQF

-516 GDLSKLTL
+516 GDLSKLSL

-596 AATKSTQAAATKST
+596 AAAKSTEAK
-610 QAAAGSKT
+610 AGSKA

-835 PFLPGDPDLP
+835 PFLPGDPDLT

-908 ALQEALARAYEERFG
+908 ALQEALAQAYEERFG
-923 EDLDDLAA
+923 EDLDDLAD

>member
-78 DAKQQPIIGFEQLFI
+78 DAKQQPIIRFEQLFI
-93 TPNLQ
+93 TPDLQ

-106 VLSAVTL
+106 VLSTVTL
-113 TNPVVQLQRLTDK
+113 TKPVVLLQRLTDK
-126 KGEVRLNLTDA
+126 KGDVRLNLTDA
-137 LATLLAPAPSP
+137 LATLLTPAPSP
-148 EPETA
+148 EPEPA
-153 SAPLLV
+153 SAPLLI

-186 PLSLEKVT
+186 PLNLEKMT

-261 AKGHANTEVEY
+261 AKGHANAEVEY

-296 LKKHK
+296 LKKPK

-389 KKHTPDKPWQ
+389 KKHAPDKPWQ

-423 ARQFSGLKL
+423 ARQLSDLKL

-448 LATHF
+448 LATQF

-596 AATKSTQAAATKST
+596 ATTNSPHAT
-610 QAAAGSKT
+610 AGSKA

-835 PFLPGDPDLP
+835 PFLPGEPDLT

-908 ALQEALARAYEERFG
+908 ALQEALAQAYEERFG
-923 EDLDDLAA
+923 EDLDDLAD

>member
-1 MNTTEPASPKLRLL
+1 MNTTKPAFPKLRLL

-62 VGLRNP
+62 VGLRHP
-68 SLTLGATALL
+68 SLTLGATALF
-78 DAKQQPIIGFEQLFI
+78 DAKQQPIVSFEQLLI
-93 TPNLQ
+93 TPNLH

-106 VLSAVTL
+106 VLSAVSL
-113 TNPVVQLQRLTDK
+113 TKPVVLLQRLADK
-126 KGEVRLNLTDA
+126 KGDVRLNLTDA

-159 DIASVNVTD
+159 DIASIAVTD

-186 PLSLEKVT
+186 PLNLEKVA

-204 NHPTAYQLSAAINGK
+204 NHPAAYQLNAAINGK

-232 GMGQGKVSLKQVEL
+232 GMGQGKISLKQVEL
-246 KPFAPLWAPYLKLDL
+246 IPFAPLWAPYLTLEL
-261 AKGHANTEVEY
+261 AKGQANAEVEY
-272 QLKEGKQGV
+272 QLKESKQGV
-281 LWQLSKGKLTLDNWQ
+281 QWQLSKGKLMLDNWQ

-301 GDEFARFG
+301 GDEFARFS

-317 VDGQKQSLQI
+317 IDGQKQSLQI
-327 GKVTL
+327 GKVSL
-332 QQPLLKA
+332 KQPILKA
-339 TLNPQQELDLADLLI
+339 TLNAQQELDLADLLI
-354 EQAPAKPVK
+354 EQAPVKPVK
-363 GAHAA
+363 DAKGAKATKAA
-368 NEVANNAAPK
+368 KPTAA
-378 SAQQAKTAGNG
+378 
-389 KKHTPDKPWQ
+389 DKPWQ

-404 ILIDKG
+404 IAIDKG
-410 DLTLTESSSGKPQ
+410 DLTLTESSSGKPL
-423 ARQFSGLKL
+423 ARQLSGLTL

-443 PSKLT
+443 PSMLT

-453 NQSSPLAFDGQLTLT
+453 NQNSPLTFAGQLTLL
-468 PFTLSGD
+468 PFALSGE
-475 INQQGLPL
+475 ISQQGLPL
-483 TLAQPYLADLVR
+483 ALAQPYLANLLR
-495 IKVQNGL
+495 IKLQTGQ
-502 LSSKTRLDL
+502 LSSKTKLDL

-516 GDLSKLTL
+516 GELGKLTL
-524 QGGLDVNGLKVVDR
+524 QGGLDISGLKVVDR

-544 LEFNTLALTGLTYDG
+544 LEISNLQLTGLDYDG
-559 ISQQMRIKDIAL
+559 INQQMRIKDIAL
-571 NKPFARIEIN
+571 SKPFARIEIN
-581 EDGTTNLQQLLLPQP
+581 EDGITNLQQLLLPQP
-596 AATKSTQAAATKST
+596 AATKSTQAAA
-610 QAAAGSKT
+610 GSKG

-698 IAVAFHNLELT
+698 IAVAFNNLELT

-758 KSDQAKDLP
+758 KSEQAKDLP

-835 PFLPGDPDLP
+835 PFLPGDPDL
-845 PTQQEKLVKLAQAL
+845 TQTQLDKLAKLAQAL

-894 TGNQADLDLLEQDS
+894 TGNQADLDLLEQDPD
-908 ALQEALARAYEERFG
+908 LQEALAKAYQERFS
-923 EDLDDLAA
+923 EDLDDLAD
-931 RLHLD
+931 RLSLD
-936 EESAALRAQAVIL
+936 EESPALRAQAIAL
-949 LRDQQLITAKSLRNL
+949 LQEQQLITAKSLRNL

-1003 ILTLDQ
+1003 VLTLDQ

>member
-15 RYLAYAFLLLLILIT
+15 RYLAYAFLLFLILIT

-39 VQRYL
+39 IQRYL
-44 PGWLAEHYGLQL
+44 PSWLAEHYGLQL

-62 VGLRNP
+62 VGVRNP

-78 DAKQQPIIGFEQLFI
+78 DAKQQTIIGFEQLFI

-113 TNPVVQLQRLTDK
+113 TKPVVQLQRLADK
-126 KGEVRLNLTDA
+126 KGDVRLNLTDA
-137 LATLLAPAPSP
+137 LATLLAPAPAPEP

-159 DIASVNVTD
+159 DIASIAITD

-186 PLSLEKVT
+186 PLNLEKVT

-204 NHPTAYQLSAAINGK
+204 NHPTAYQLSATINGK
-219 SSLAAHGKLDVMS
+219 SSLAAHGKLAVMS
-232 GMGQGKVSLKQVEL
+232 GMGQGKASLKQVDL
-246 KPFAPLWAPYLKLDL
+246 KPFAPLWAPYLKLNL
-261 AKGHANTEVEY
+261 AKGHANAEVEY

-309 QLALSELA
+309 QLALSDLA

-378 SAQQAKTAGNG
+378 SAQQAKTDGNG

-423 ARQFSGLKL
+423 ARQLSGLKL
-432 ALGPLGSKGEQ
+432 ALGPMGSKGEQ

-448 LATHF
+448 LATQF

-511 ATTAQ
+511 AATAQ

-559 ISQQMRIKDIAL
+559 ISQQMRIKDITL

-596 AATKSTQAAATKST
+596 AAAKSTEAK
-610 QAAAGSKT
+610 AGSKA

-721 AIDKGQLSMKLHYK
+721 AIDKGQLTMKLHYK

-835 PFLPGDPDLP
+835 PFLPGDPDLT

-908 ALQEALARAYEERFG
+908 ALQEALAQAYEERFG
-923 EDLDDLAA
+923 EDLEDLAD